1 MKRNKWNYIFFKS
14 LYVSGVQPGWEA
26 QPQSHRRRVNYLR
39 WIQSRVT
46 ECGKPSPDPHPSY
59 VSTRLWSTLHM
70 ACPRSAQGGAVG
82 SGEGRRVPCPPL
94 PDLYLP
100 VIKLISGWNVEIL
113 EQGEVRLWLEVE
125 KLSPAAELHLIFN
138 EKEIF
143 SSPVTGGS
151 ESLNEVPGPGGGL
164 AGSGLYQPERP
175 PSRHFRNSLML
186 QLSQWRSRGGDTWI
200 LVPGGWGGQGC

>member
-1 MKRNKWNYIFFKS
+1 MFFKS
-14 LYVSGVQPGWEA
+14 PYVSGVQPGWEA
-26 QPQSHRRRVNYLR
+26 QPQSHRRRVNSLR

-82 SGEGRRVPCPPL
+82 SEEGRRVPCPPFPVL
-94 PDLYLP
+94 SLP

-143 SSPVTGGS
+143 SSPVTGSS
-151 ESLNEVPGPGGGL
+151 ESLNEVPGPWGGL
-164 AGSGLYQPERP
+164 AGSGLYQPAPP
-175 PSRHFRNSLML
+175 PSRHFRNSHLL
-186 QLSQWRSRGGDTWI
+186 QLSQLRWGHLAVSTWGRG
-200 LVPGGWGGQGC
+200 VVQGC